1 MYLILPEYDH
11 DVERHDLEG
20 EFKQNEE
27 AVQDHEVTSDLQNIA
42 NFLWVESRAC
52 SWCYSVMIAHK
63 KILWILPPGFRT
75 TMSVTQ
81 SYLDVQ
87 NVCLQH
93 GLSERRDWQHI

>member
-1 MYLILPEYDH
+1 MYIILPEYDH

-75 TMSVTQ
+75 N
-81 SYLDVQ
+81 
-87 NVCLQH
+87 NVCDSVLP
-93 GLSERRDWQHI
+93 GCAKRVSPAWS

>member
-52 SWCYSVMIAHK
+52 S
-63 KILWILPPGFRT
+63 
-75 TMSVTQ
+75 
-81 SYLDVQ
+81 
-87 NVCLQH
+87 
-93 GLSERRDWQHI
+93 